1 MWRILRII
9 TEFRA
14 AKSEAGVTGIE
25 YGLIAALIAPHHH
38 HRGDAVR
45 IQDVSHAYSHRGQTL
60 DRNTGPDIVLA

>member
-25 YGLIAALIAPHHH
+25 YGLIAALIALTIIT
-38 HRGDAVR
+38 AV
-45 IQDVSHAYSHRGQTL
+45 TL
-60 DRNTGPDIVLA
+60 FASKMSATLTAIAGRL